1 MNYVK
6 AKFLKGDKL
15 SGRAYT
21 YRCEAKVETGD
32 MVTDAKGSKLV
43 VVDEPVDMAWV
54 ETYGADK
61 VAVVKKYVEQE
72 VVVKNWSLFCDND
85 NGFTAPELL
94 HHHLQGNV
102 YGRTGFNDGDPINTS
117 RIVGIEDKGDHK
129 VVVTRTGS
137 RYSVYP
143 ADVDPECEKQFPGY
157 YERLS
162 LKLVNAGESE
172 E

>member
-1 MNYVK
+1 MNYIK
-6 AKFLKGDKL
+6 AKFLKGDKP

-21 YRCEAKVETGD
+21 YRSEEELNPGD

-43 VVDEPVDMAWV
+43 VVDEPVDSAWIMA
-54 ETYGADK
+54 YGAEK

-85 NGFTAPELL
+85 NRFTAPELL
-94 HHHLQGNV
+94 HYHLQGNV

-129 VVVTRTGS
+129 VVATRTGS

-143 ADVDPECEKQFPGY
+143 ADVNLECEKQFPGY

-162 LKLVNAGESE
+162 CNEAEPL
-172 E
+172 